1 MDAGVPDG
9 GRHRSRVEALE
20 HAVTNHITHTLAR
33 HISAAKPR
41 DLYLGAAWA
50 VRDRLAGYW
59 AATSD
64 AHRRQGTK
72 RVYYLSLEFLMGRTL
87 GNALL
92 NLGIEDAMG
101 VAMEELGAQLEELQ
115 EMEPDAALGNGGLGR
130 LAACYL
136 DAMATVGIPGYG
148 YGIRYEFGMFRQR
161 IQDGWQVE
169 TPENWLSDLNPW
181 QLVRPDR
188 TYTVQFFGRVV
199 STTDAAGRQHFEWV
213 DTQNVLALA
222 CDYPI
227 PGYRNRTV
235 NTLRLWTAQ
244 ATEEFDLSYFIRSD
258 YTAALQAKIQGEAI
272 SKVLYPPDDTSAGKE
287 LRLKQQHFFVSATL
301 QDLIRRH
308 EAEGQTLGNL
318 PEHAQIQMNDT
329 HPALAV
335 PELMRLLMDV
345 HGFEWEAAWDIV
357 RGTLAYTNHT
367 VLPEALETWSTDLF
381 SRMLPRHFDIIREI
395 DRWFCVEVE
404 AAWPDDAE
412 RVERM
417 SIIGNGVVRMAHLAI
432 VGSHT
437 VNGVAELHGRIIRD
451 RVFRDF
457 HELWPDKITHVTNG
471 VTPRRWILKSNPGQ
485 SALIASRIGNEWA
498 CDLEQLREL
507 LPAADDAEFRA
518 QWRTIKQWNK
528 VELAQIIR
536 RDTGERVDPST
547 MMFDVQVKRMHE
559 YKRQLLNAL
568 RVADLYLRLRDDR
581 ELDVLPRAVI
591 FAGKAAPT
599 YHTAKRIIRLIT
611 SLAQVC
617 NGDRRVMDRLKVI
630 FLPDYRVSL
639 AERIFPGSDLSE
651 QISTAGY
658 EASGT
663 GNMKFALNGALTIG
677 TLDGATIEIAERVG
691 ADNIFIFGKTA
702 DEVER
707 MKREGYRPWEY
718 AERSPRLQ
726 RVLEFLVSGDLPP
739 HDPDLFRPLVEDLL
753 SRDPYLLL
761 ADFDAYIEAQ
771 QRVDALYRD
780 PDEWTRKAIINVASC
795 GYFSSD
801 RSVREYADRIWKL

>member
-1 MDAGVPDG
+1 MTPTEG
-9 GRHRSRVEALE
+9 GRHQSRVEALE
-20 HAVTNHITHTLAR
+20 QAVTSHITRTLAR
-33 HISAAKPR
+33 DVASAKPR
-41 DLYLGAAWA
+41 DFYLGAAWT
-50 VRDRLAGYW
+50 VRDRLASYW
-59 AATSD
+59 AATQD
-64 AHRRQGTK
+64 AYRRQGTK

-87 GNALL
+87 GNALV
-92 NLGIEDAMG
+92 NLGAEGAMG
-101 VAMEELGAQLEELQ
+101 VALEELGVQLEELQ
-115 EMEPDAALGNGGLGR
+115 ELEPDAALGNGGLGR

-136 DAMATVGIPGYG
+136 DAMATLGIPGYG

-161 IQDGWQVE
+161 IVDGWQQE

-199 STTDAAGRQHFEWV
+199 SSPEAGGRQHYEWV
-213 DTQNVLALA
+213 DSQDVLALA

-258 YTAALQAKIQGEAI
+258 YTAALQAKIQGETI

-308 EAEGQTLGNL
+308 EADGQTLGSL
-318 PEHAQIQMNDT
+318 PERAQIQMNDT

-345 HGFEWEAAWDIV
+345 HDFEWDAAWDIV
-357 RGTLAYTNHT
+357 CGTLAYTNHT
-367 VLPEALETWSTDLF
+367 VLPEALETWSIDLF
-381 SRMLPRHFDIIREI
+381 SRMLPRHYDIVREI
-395 DRWFCVEVE
+395 DRRFREVV
-404 AAWPDDAE
+404 AAAFPDEPE
-412 RVERM
+412 RVRRM
-417 SIIGNGVVRMAHLAI
+417 AIVGNGQVRMAHLAI

-437 VNGVAELHGRIIRD
+437 VNGVAEIHGRIIRE

-457 HELWPDKITHVTNG
+457 HELWPDRFTHVTNG
-471 VTPRRWILKSNPGQ
+471 VTPRRWILKANPGL
-485 SALIASRIGNEWA
+485 SALIASRLGNEWVR
-498 CDLEQLREL
+498 DLEQLSGL
-507 LPAADDAEFRA
+507 LPSADDEEFRS
-518 QWRTIKQWNK
+518 QWRTIKHWNK
-528 VELAQIIR
+528 VELAEIIHR
-536 RDTGERVDPST
+536 ETGERVNAET

-568 RVADLYLRLRDDR
+568 RVTDLYLRLRDDR
-581 ELDVLPRAVI
+581 ELNVLPRAVI
-591 FAGKAAPT
+591 FGGKAAPT

-611 SLAQVC
+611 ALAQVC
-617 NGDRRVMDRLKVI
+617 NGDRRVMEKLKVI

-691 ADNIFIFGKTA
+691 ADNIFLFGLTA
-702 DEVER
+702 EEVEQK
-707 MKREGYRPWEY
+707 KREGHRPWEY
-718 AERSPRLQ
+718 VERSPRLQ
-726 RVLEFLVSGDLPP
+726 RVLEYLVSGELPP
-739 HDPDLFRPLVEDLL
+739 HDPDTFRPLVDELL
-753 SRDPYLLL
+753 SRDPYMLL
-761 ADFDAYIEAQ
+761 ADFDAYLEAQ
-771 QRVDALYRD
+771 ERVDALYRD

-801 RSVREYADRIWKL
+801 RSVQEYADRIWKL